1 MKNIF
6 KKNQVIITSLALM
19 IAVAGYLQMS
29 GDAAKEKLPTEDAA
43 QVNSQVESHY
53 EITAGDL
60 TDNYTDI
67 SDEDMMGQS
76 LAAAENE
83 NAQTVS
89 AGTDGATDVANATD
103 VTDDP
108 GEAVLVSTTIRGD
121 FAVNAKLNREQ
132 TRAKNKEVLMDMLG
146 DDSLTEAQKQ
156 EAIDVLLEMTEI
168 SEKEQA
174 AELLLEAK
182 GFTDSVVNIVGEE
195 VDVVIN
201 ATEVTDRQIAQIE
214 DIVMRKTG
222 AEAEH
227 IVITAAVQED

>member
-1 MKNIF
+1 MKGIF

-19 IAVAGYLQMS
+19 LAVAGYLQMS
-29 GDAAKEKLPTEDAA
+29 GEAGNSPLDAA
-43 QVNSQVESHY
+43 QTSSTVENHY

-60 TDNYTDI
+60 SEYYGDI
-67 SDEDMMGQS
+67 SDEDMLGKSM
-76 LAAAENE
+76 AAAESE
-83 NAQTVS
+83 NAQAVS
-89 AGTDGATDVANATD
+89 ADGTAATETANATD
-103 VTDDP
+103 LAEDP

-121 FAVNAKLNREQ
+121 YAVNAKLNREQ
-132 TRAKNKEVLMDMLG
+132 TRAKNKETLMELLG
-146 DDSLTEAQKQ
+146 DETLSEAQKQ

-182 GFTDSVVNIVGEE
+182 GFLDAVVNIVGEE

-222 AEAEH
+222 AEAKN

>member
-1 MKNIF
+1 M
-6 KKNQVIITSLALM
+6 
-19 IAVAGYLQMS
+19 
-29 GDAAKEKLPTEDAA
+29 
-43 QVNSQVESHY
+43 
-53 EITAGDL
+53 
-60 TDNYTDI
+60 
-67 SDEDMMGQS
+67 
-76 LAAAENE
+76 AAAENE
-83 NAQTVS
+83 NAQAVS
-89 AGTDGATDVANATD
+89 ADGTEATDVANATD
-103 VTDDP
+103 LTEDP

-121 FAVNAKLNREQ
+121 YAVNAKLNREQ
-132 TRAKNKEVLMDMLG
+132 TRARNKETLMGMLG
-146 DDSLTEAQKQ
+146 DETLSETQKQ

-182 GFTDSVVNIVGEE
+182 GFMDAVVNIVGEE

-222 AEAEH
+222 AEAQN

>member
-6 KKNQVIITSLALM
+6 KKNQVIITALALM
-19 IAVAGYLQMS
+19 LAVAGYLQMS
-29 GDAAKEKLPTEDAA
+29 GETANGVDSADATQA
-43 QVNSQVESHY
+43 NSTGGHY
-53 EITAGDL
+53 EITAGDFA
-60 TDNYTDI
+60 DYSTDI
-67 SDEDMMGQS
+67 SDEDMAGQS
-76 LAAAENE
+76 LAAAENSQ
-83 NAQTVS
+83 AQTVS
-89 AGTDGATDVANATD
+89 AEGVESTDVAKLSDAES
-103 VTDDP
+103 DP

-121 FAVNAKLNREQ
+121 YAVNAKLNREQ
-132 TRAKNKEVLMDMLG
+132 TRAKNKEILMDMLG
-146 DDSLTEAQKQ
+146 DDSLSEEQKQ

-182 GFTDSVVNIVGEE
+182 GFMDSVVNIVGEE

-222 AEAEH
+222 AMAEN

>member
-1 MKNIF
+1 MKHMF

-29 GDAAKEKLPTEDAA
+29 EDVTNGYPDGNDAT
-43 QVNSQVESHY
+43 QVSSQMESHY
-53 EITAGDL
+53 EITAGDM
-60 TDNYTDI
+60 TEYYADI
-67 SDEDMMGQS
+67 SDEDTG
-76 LAAAENE
+76 
-83 NAQTVS
+83 V
-89 AGTDGATDVANATD
+89 TDVAEL
-103 VTDDP
+103 TDDP

-121 FAVNAKLNREQ
+121 YAVNAKLNREQ

-146 DDSLTEAQKQ
+146 DDSLSEAQKQ

-182 GFTDSVVNIVGEE
+182 GFADSVVNIVGEE

-222 AEAEH
+222 AEAEN
-227 IVITAAVQED
+227 IVIMAAVQED

>member
-1 MKNIF
+1 MKGIF

-19 IAVAGYLQMS
+19 LAVAGYLQMS
-29 GDAAKEKLPTEDAA
+29 GDAATNPMDAGDA
-43 QVNSQVESHY
+43 TQTSSTVDNHY

-60 TDNYTDI
+60 TDYYGDI
-67 SDEDMMGQS
+67 SDEDGKGTS
-76 LAAAENE
+76 VAAAENE
-83 NAQTVS
+83 NAQAVS
-89 AGTDGATDVANATD
+89 ANGTEVTDVANTTD
-103 VTDDP
+103 LADDP

-121 FAVNAKLNREQ
+121 YAVNAKLNREQ
-132 TRAKNKEVLMDMLG
+132 TRAKNKEILMDMLG
-146 DDSLTEAQKQ
+146 DETLSETQKQ

-182 GFTDSVVNIVGEE
+182 GFMDAVVNIVGEE

-222 AEAEH
+222 AEAEN
-227 IVITAAVQED
+227 IVIMAAVQED